1 MGGQP
6 IIAQLRLQEIEGG
19 EYFVILNL
27 AKNMPTTMFPTFR
40 YREQWSAMTWFMFI
54 FLAKIRQRI
63 LQDRLF
69 QCPFYI
75 ASHGWFEA

>member
-40 YREQWSAMTWFMFI
+40 YREQ
-54 FLAKIRQRI
+54 
-63 LQDRLF
+63 
-69 QCPFYI
+69 
-75 ASHGWFEA
+75 